1 MIAIAGC
8 AEGDNLFGDASNAGS
23 GAYAR
28 SLATQQQQLDAER
41 SRAAALGAR
50 SSELKQRGAALDAAI
65 GQERHKL
72 AVLRARVER
81 LDRDIRSRQAATAH
95 HDRLQPLR
103 AHHGARA
110 GTPRQTAVVGD
121 RRVADSVLTGEAD
134 RRHPELAP

>member
-1 MIAIAGC
+1 MIRRVHVLVLACMIAIAGC

-81 LDRDIRSRQAATAH
+81 LDRDIRSRQAATDEAKVK
-95 HDRLQPLR
+95 R
-103 AHHGARA
+103 ADLERQVALVNGQIEAMERQLA
-110 GTPRQTAVVGD
+110 GTG
-121 RRVADSVLTGEAD
+121 SEA
-134 RRHPELAP
+134 E